1 MTEASIAFVAG
12 GSLAQRRNGTAG
24 RLRDARTC
32 YSHLAGRLGVA
43 LADAL
48 VAARWLEEDGRSYRL
63 TAAGTRSLRGLGIEK
78 VFNVRWEERTS

>member
-12 GSLAQRRNGTAG
+12 GSLAQRRNGAAG

-43 LADAL
+43 LADVL
-48 VAARWLEEDGRSYRL
+48 VAARWLEEDGPSYRL
-63 TAAGTRSLRGLGIEK
+63 TAAGTRSHNFWTRSTSSRGSTD
-78 VFNVRWEERTS
+78 FDT